1 MHAGLYSLRSLDTY
15 LLLLQMDQLHE
26 RCHAVCA
33 KAKFLLHHG
42 VPEHLYA
49 DAQQYIGDLE
59 ERLRPGSTAS
69 SANSSQDQLMLLTS
83 SAVDLGSL
91 GLDVALDLSK
101 RVDALSKRVDALEED
116 KDLLVLRELGSQCE
130 NKLYRLCVKVPLS
143 AKEVRFASLPRLRKD
158 KRLDEPLL
166 KHYVSNWTGM
176 EDGLAALKEMGGLAV
191 AHPLQGASP
200 SKEEL
205 VSLVDKHAGPLVK
218 SDVLQV
224 IAVLVDAAEKLEE
237 PLFVPTM

>member
-1 MHAGLYSLRSLDTY
+1 
-15 LLLLQMDQLHE
+15 MDQLHE
-26 RCHAVCA
+26 RCHAACA
-33 KAKFLLHHG
+33 KAKILLRHG
-42 VPEHLYA
+42 VPEHLHA

-59 ERLRPGSTAS
+59 ERLRPGSAAS

-91 GLDVALDLSK
+91 GLDVAIDLSK
-101 RVDALSKRVDALEED
+101 RVEALEGDKVNLSKRVDALEED
-116 KDLLVLRELGSQCE
+116 TDLLVLRELGSQCE

-158 KRLDEPLL
+158 KRLDKPLL
-166 KHYVSNWTGM
+166 KHYVSTWTGM
-176 EDGLAALKEMGGLAV
+176 EDGLAALKQMGGLAV

-200 SKEEL
+200 SKEDL

-224 IAVLVDAAEKLEE
+224 IAVLVDAAEKLVE